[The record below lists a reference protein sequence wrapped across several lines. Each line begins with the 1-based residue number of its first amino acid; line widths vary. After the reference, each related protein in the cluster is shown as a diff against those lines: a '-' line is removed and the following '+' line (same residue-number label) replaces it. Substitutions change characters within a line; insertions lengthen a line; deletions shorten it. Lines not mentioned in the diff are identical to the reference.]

1 MDLTC
6 HDLWLILAL
15 TEKQIARDP
24 SGLSGASMLPGNSDD
39 VTALIS
45 AGERAAVLSIGAQSQ
60 ITVV

>member
-1 MDLTC
+1 MTC
-6 HDLWLILAL
+6 LDLWLNSAL

-24 SGLSGASMLPGNSDD
+24 SGLSGVNMLPGNSDD

-45 AGERAAVLSIGAQSQ
+45 AGESAVVLSIGAQSQ